1 MSWIKFTAH
10 YTEKRS
16 PISREK
22 QTQKTKIKYIK
33 RQAVK
38 NEFLLIKDRKLNFFF
53 HSFSGF
59 NRFSGKIYEDLDCNT
74 TLLSCKFIRFFPIL
88 NRRWS
93 NRILD

>member
-53 HSFSGF
+53 IHSVDSTDFPVKF
-59 NRFSGKIYEDLDCNT
+59 MKIWIV
-74 TLLSCKFIRFFPIL
+74 IRLCWVVNLYDFFQF
-88 NRRWS
+88 
-93 NRILD
+93 